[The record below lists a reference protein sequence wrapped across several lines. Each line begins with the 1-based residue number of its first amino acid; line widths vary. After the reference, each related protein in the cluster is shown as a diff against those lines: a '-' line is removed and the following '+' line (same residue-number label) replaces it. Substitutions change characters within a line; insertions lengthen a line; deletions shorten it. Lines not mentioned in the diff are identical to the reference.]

1 MGDESASVNGEF
13 FVRPAFKIV
22 ALAGALFLMLPSS
35 HAQSLGDVA
44 REQREKL
51 ATDASAPAKTLTNE
65 DIQETDG
72 PDSTPSVRVRRHRVT
87 HPVDPVTPASND
99 MRAAKQWKAK
109 IVAQERTIASLQN
122 QIDRVNASIRFTG
135 VSCYSCAQ
143 HNEMQVEKLASV
155 QRMQQQ
161 LDQQKEKLQDM
172 QESARKAGL
181 GSSVYEP

>member
-1 MGDESASVNGEF
+1 M
-13 FVRPAFKIV
+13 RPRQQKHSPMRTFKK
-22 ALAGALFLMLPSS
+22 LMDQIQPLR
-35 HAQSLGDVA
+35 LGSGV
-44 REQREKL
+44 
-51 ATDASAPAKTLTNE
+51 
-65 DIQETDG
+65 
-72 PDSTPSVRVRRHRVT
+72 VRVT
-87 HPVDPVTPASND
+87 HPVEPVTPASND

-135 VSCYSCAQ
+135 VSCYDSAQ

-161 LDQQKEKLQDM
+161 LDQQKERLQDM

>member
-13 FVRPAFKIV
+13 FVRPAPKIA
-22 ALAGALFLMLPSS
+22 ALAGALFFMLASG

-51 ATDASAPAKTLTNE
+51 ATDASAPAKTITNE
-65 DIQETDG
+65 DIQETGG
-72 PDSTPSVRVRRHRVT
+72 PESTPSVRVRRHRVT
-87 HPVDPVTPASND
+87 HPVEPVTPASND
-99 MRAAKQWKAK
+99 TRAAAQWKAK
-109 IVAQERTIASLQN
+109 IVAQERRIASLQN
-122 QIDRVNASIRFTG
+122 QIDRVNASIRFTRT
-135 VSCYSCAQ
+135 SCYTCAQ

>member
-1 MGDESASVNGEF
+1 M
-13 FVRPAFKIV
+13 
-22 ALAGALFLMLPSS
+22 LASS

-51 ATDASAPAKTLTNE
+51 ATDASAPAKIVTNE
-65 DIQETDG
+65 DISETDG
-72 PDSTPSVRVRRHRVT
+72 PESASSVRVRGHRV
-87 HPVDPVTPASND
+87 PQRVEPVTPASND

-135 VSCYSCAQ
+135 VSCYNCAQ
-143 HNEMQVEKLASV
+143 HNEMQIEKLASV

-161 LDQQKEKLQDM
+161 LDEQKQTLEDM
-172 QESARKAGL
+172 QESARRAGL
-181 GSSVYEP
+181 GNAVYEP

>member
-1 MGDESASVNGEF
+1 MGDESASGNGGF
-13 FVRPAFKIV
+13 FVRPAPKIA
-22 ALAGALFLMLPSS
+22 ALAGVLFFMLASS

-65 DIQETDG
+65 DIQGTDA
-72 PDSTPSVRVRRHRVT
+72 PESTPSVRGRRHRIT
-87 HPVDPVTPASND
+87 HPVEPVTPASND
-99 MRAAKQWKAK
+99 TRAAAQWKAK
-109 IVAQERTIASLQN
+109 IVAQERKIASLQN
-122 QIDRVNASIRFTG
+122 QIDRLTASIRFTRA
-135 VSCYSCAQ
+135 SCYNCAQ
-143 HNEMQVEKLASV
+143 HNEMQIEKLASV

-161 LDQQKEKLQDM
+161 LDEQKQQLEDM